1 MINWKGVI
9 NIVKVKEDLTGRKF
23 GKLTVLEQAE
33 DYVISSG
40 GHYAKWKCKCDCGNV
55 FITRQYSITSGKT
68 KSCGCLHKE
77 NISKLGKSNRKY
89 ENKCTE
95 CGTGKH
101 YAKGLCRNCY
111 SKMRRKEFK
120 QCQEEK

>member
-1 MINWKGVI
+1 MRGRHES
-9 NIVKVKEDLTGRKF
+9 IVGKRF
-23 GKLTVLEQAE
+23 GKVIILEEALE
-33 DYVISSG
+33 KG
-40 GHYAKWKCKCDCGNV
+40 KNALCKCKCDCGNV

-77 NISKLGKSNRKY
+77 NISKLGMSNRKY

-95 CGTGKH
+95 CGVEKH